1 MRVNVGSYGED
12 VAVTYDPAVQFGP
25 PEAASAA
32 SPSTSF
38 WDDVASALRPA
49 LTASGQALAT
59 SIYSPRPGQPGYV
72 PPPKAPVTL
81 SGSIGGVS
89 PNLLILGGVGL
100 LAVLFLLR
108 RK

>member
-25 PEAASAA
+25 PAPPA
-32 SPSTSF
+32 TSF
-38 WDDVASALRPA
+38 WDDVATALRPA

-100 LAVLFLLR
+100 LAVLFLFR